1 LGYGGADGFAPGV
14 CAEGA
19 DVFVLGEADGLRESL
34 REAGQG
40 AGGAGLDVTASD
52 RGEQASEGGT
62 EIAGGEIVAGE
73 EVVEVAAEFFRGEG
87 LGFFL
92 CVVEAEMGMAGGDGS
107 DAAAAIGE
115 REMT

>member
-1 LGYGGADGFAPGV
+1 LGYGGADGLAPSV

-40 AGGAGLDVTASD
+40 AGGAGLDVTASNG
-52 RGEQASEGGT
+52 GEETSEGSA
-62 EIAGGEIVAGE
+62 EIAGGEVVAGE
-73 EVVEVAAEFFRGEG
+73 EIVEVLAEFFRGDG

-92 CVVEAEMGMAGGDGS
+92 GMVVAEMRVAGGDGS
-107 DAAAAIGE
+107 EAAAAIGE